1 MLPLKDNGANPI
13 VDSLA
18 VVGEWNIVAKWVVD
32 ESVLIGQVDE
42 SFSGWEFLVGESGFY
57 WPSGGRLKPSEK
69 VFHPSEGF
77 THTPDSV
84 LGF

>member
-42 SFSGWEFLVGESGFY
+42 SF
-57 WPSGGRLKPSEK
+57 
-69 VFHPSEGF
+69 
-77 THTPDSV
+77 
-84 LGF
+84 

>member
-18 VVGEWNIVAKWVVD
+18 VVGEWNIVAKWVV
-32 ESVLIGQVDE
+32 
-42 SFSGWEFLVGESGFY
+42 GESGFY
-57 WPSGGRLKPSEK
+57 WSSGGRLKPSEK

-77 THTPDSV
+77 THTLDVDSV
-84 LGF
+84 QMMT